1 MPGGPLCV
9 VVRLRANGLGQDGR
23 MTGTGGSA
31 AQPVRIIRYVSQA
44 GAGVAV
50 QDGAAIRPLPAGSV
64 AELLTR
70 PAEELREILGR
81 PGEVL
86 PPGTPVRL
94 LPPVDGLTEVWASGV
109 TYERSSAARQE
120 ESQVADVYARVYAA
134 ERPELFFKSQAWR
147 VCGTGEPIGIRPDS
161 LISVPEPEL
170 ALACN
175 ARAQIVGLTI
185 CNDVSSRSIEG
196 ENPLYLPQAKVY
208 AGACALG
215 PGIVPVWELPDLG
228 SLAITASVRRGDRT
242 VWHGETS
249 TAKLHRSLDEL
260 VAYLFRHTSF
270 PHGVI
275 LSTGTGLVPELDF
288 TLQPGDE
295 VRIDVAGIGSLAN
308 IVRPATAEWFGWLT
322 PEPDRGP

>member
-1 MPGGPLCV
+1 V
-9 VVRLRANGLGQDGR
+9 Q
-23 MTGTGGSA
+23 
-31 AQPVRIIRYVSQA
+31 IIRYAGAA
-44 GAGVAV
+44 GAGVAIY
-50 QDGAAIRPLPAGSV
+50 DGTVHRRLETGSV
-64 AELLTR
+64 AALLAR
-70 PAEELREILGR
+70 PADELRGILAR
-81 PGEVL
+81 PGEAL
-86 PPGTPVRL
+86 PSGAPVRL

-147 VCGTGEPIGIRPDS
+147 VCGAGEPIGIRPDS
-161 LISVPEPEL
+161 VISVPEPEL
-170 ALACN
+170 ALVCN
-175 ARAQIVGLTI
+175 ARAEIVGLTI

-215 PGIVPVWELPDLG
+215 PGIVPAWELPDIGTLT
-228 SLAITASVRRGDRT
+228 ITASVRRGDGIA
-242 VWHGETS
+242 WHGETS

-260 VAYLFRHTSF
+260 VAYLFRHASF

-288 TLQPGDE
+288 TLLPGDE
-295 VRIDVAGIGSLAN
+295 VLIDITGLGRLAN
-308 IVRPATAEWFGWLT
+308 VVRPATAEWFGWLT
-322 PEPDRGP
+322 PEPDRGPEPAA